1 MGYMRIYGLD
11 VKDRV
16 RGEGPPKITR
26 VRTHIS
32 MARIYGADLRNRIV
46 SATLTYD
53 KTTNANQLRL
63 AFIHLYMLQIT

>member
-1 MGYMRIYGLD
+1 MRYMRIYGLD
-11 VKDRV
+11 VKDRL
-16 RGEGPPKITR
+16 RRENRSSFAHIYA
-26 VRTHIS
+26 RTY